1 MPDPLPLNSPVPLD
15 ASHDRA
21 AFDCGV
27 GPLNDYLHKY
37 AVQNQQN
44 RSARTYV
51 ATRGSRVVGY
61 YTLAAGSVS
70 RADTPDRVA
79 KGLANHPVPVILLAR
94 LAVDRSEQGQG
105 LGKGLLKDALRRV
118 IQAAD
123 LIGCRALLVHAKDE
137 SAKAFYEK
145 FGFVPSPTH
154 PLHLFLLVKDIL
166 ANLGP

>member
-15 ASHDRA
+15 ASHDRE

-27 GPLNDYLHKY
+27 EPLNDYLHKY
-37 AVQNQQN
+37 ALQNQQN
-44 RSARTYV
+44 RSARSYV
-51 ATRGSRVVGY
+51 ATRGARVVGY
-61 YTLAAGSVS
+61 YTLAAGSVG
-70 RADTPDRVA
+70 RADTPDRVT

-105 LGKGLLKDALRRV
+105 LGKGLLKDAFRRV